1 MVMTVEKLE
10 KALRLK
16 VKGRLDAITAPDFE
30 KECAAW
36 IDRGENQFI
45 VDLEELEYISSA
57 GLRSVLI
64 TAKRLKS
71 DNGRICFCNTRGMV
85 RKVFNISGFQ
95 SMFPMY
101 DTLDEALTRF

>member
-1 MVMTVEKLE
+1 MVVTVEKLE

-16 VKGRLDAITAPDFE
+16 VKGRLDAVTAPTLKGMHHLDR
-30 KECAAW
+30 
-36 IDRGENQFI
+36 RGETSSI